1 MPTLAHELH
10 VLVALMDRRAEALL
24 ARSGSGLTYRR
35 YLVLL
40 HVSRLDRPTQREL
53 ADGLGASEAA
63 TSRMVAGLAADG
75 LLEVGR
81 GHGNRRELALTP
93 EGVTR
98 LTASS
103 AVLGDRFDDAVR
115 AVGADPD
122 DLLHVVTT
130 LSTVLRKD

>member
-1 MPTLAHELH
+1 MASLAHELH
-10 VLVALMDRRAEALL
+10 VLVALMDRRAETLL

-40 HVSRLDRPTQREL
+40 HASRLDRPTQREL

-75 LLEVGR
+75 LLDVGR
-81 GHGNRRELALTP
+81 GHGNRRELAVTA

-98 LTASS
+98 LTA
-103 AVLGDRFDDAVR
+103 ATEVLGDRFDDAVR
-115 AVGADPD
+115 AVGADPA
-122 DLLHVVTT
+122 DLLHTVTT
-130 LSTVLRKD
+130 LVTALRKD